1 MRWAAAFGCTI
12 GGKGSFSLSRRQRTP
27 CIVLA
32 PRSRFRCLRVVPC
45 RMSMAR
51 LIVDGIIS
59 ELLYSSVR
67 WFCVKSIAN
76 VSKGFKPILIF
87 FLAACL
93 AAPLPQAWAQT
104 KEEGA
109 FPEGSFLTYRD
120 DADEAAFAG
129 EDPCVRGD
137 AFDDEGRGD
146 GESPDGS
153 SDSADP
159 VSPADPTDDP
169 ADGPADD
176 SADPEDDPADPAD
189 DSAGSAGSTDDP
201 ADPAGPA
208 GDPAGPAA
216 DAAPPAASPS
226 LPENDSPDG
235 SAYRGATLRRTP
247 LYASPDASQPEADF
261 LWGLSLIHIS
271 IWSNATGR
279 SAGLFLE
286 ASRSLCCR
294 SSSSFCSP
302 AGTMPLVS
310 DPL

>member
-1 MRWAAAFGCTI
+1 MQNVDAVSYTHLDVY
-12 GGKGSFSLSRRQRTP
+12 KRQ
-27 CIVLA
+27 
-32 PRSRFRCLRVVPC
+32 
-45 RMSMAR
+45 
-51 LIVDGIIS
+51 
-59 ELLYSSVR
+59 
-67 WFCVKSIAN
+67 

-216 DAAPPAASPS
+216 DA
-226 LPENDSPDG
+226 
-235 SAYRGATLRRTP
+235 R
-247 LYASPDASQPEADF
+247 
-261 LWGLSLIHIS
+261 
-271 IWSNATGR
+271 
-279 SAGLFLE
+279 
-286 ASRSLCCR
+286 C
-294 SSSSFCSP
+294 
-302 AGTMPLVS
+302 V
-310 DPL
+310 